1 MCFWPKAKLKSEI
14 LDIGRR
20 REVAGKLDRRDF
32 LKISTVTGLG
42 AELLGNAH
50 QPASGAAEK
59 PPQPGRAGVGDGSTS
74 LRELSHAKGGV
85 EIQAKIKGTQGTT
98 IPSRTELARPRRVA
112 KSHPGLLANRPVQG
126 FPGHLF
132 GQFIWDQEQSDR
144 FLVLRRR
151 FDCDHAPERALL
163 HIAVAHKY
171 QLFVNGE
178 YIGRGPCRSVDNSW
192 TRYDTHDI
200 TAYLQLG
207 ANSIVVLAF
216 YHGHLNMFS
225 AQSFGGLF
233 VQAELF
239 DGNTCGVVAT
249 GHTWRVRRPD
259 RYRRDT
265 RVMNGYSDIPTEFV
279 EAQKDQGA
287 WVRTDFD
294 DRDWQMASVRLA
306 DSGYDSGAT
315 NFVKCLEPRPTP
327 LLRERRVLPV
337 AIVQTGELDPA
348 PATKFGE
355 TDVAERLWYSAY
367 LPLERASVAGAD
379 NLLREQGDGAVLR
392 SHAGESGAVRDPFV
406 ILDFGRPVIG
416 MPELVF
422 EAPAGA
428 VVEIAYAERLQDGR
442 VPFFDAKAPAW
453 GLWRHADRYVAGEGR
468 QTWRLFEPRTATRYV
483 QVVFRTGGRTAQLLS
498 ARLVAQEYPVE
509 EHGRFEC
516 SDDTLTRVWRA
527 AVDTVHLAME
537 DVLCCDA
544 VRERSYYVMGG
555 ELEQHHLTMYA
566 AYGDLAITE
575 AHFTD
580 TARHQEADGNWPM
593 IMVARANDIE
603 NYSLYYP
610 SAVLRRHRFFSKE
623 GFIEAQYP
631 TIVRLLEWFER
642 QSDDDGLLYNLP
654 HSAWLDWTDMEPHGA
669 NLEVNSLYFKALTDA
684 AAIAQGLGRQRD
696 VERWRRHAE
705 KVCAAIQQHHW
716 DVANGWF
723 RDSVIDGRQAR
734 QVTELSNAMTV
745 LFGIASQSQ
754 AARVVE
760 HLAAWSKL
768 PVTPE
773 PDVETS
779 RRFASLLEDGT
790 KISRASPLYFWHV
803 IDAMVQAGREADA
816 WAYLSAHY
824 RKLFEKPSPHFLP
837 ETWPHDAQS
846 ASAFASASIHGG
858 GAGVALLLSRHVLGV
873 EPLEPGF
880 RRCRVEPRGG
890 NVTWA
895 RGVFPSARGDITV
908 AWKRDGDRFQLEV
921 TLPQGLECELVVPAP
936 SGLASVT
943 CDGLPC
949 NARDAGAG
957 RALINVRGGKHQ
969 VLSGR

>member
-1 MCFWPKAKLKSEI
+1 
-14 LDIGRR
+14 
-20 REVAGKLDRRDF
+20 
-32 LKISTVTGLG
+32 
-42 AELLGNAH
+42 
-50 QPASGAAEK
+50 
-59 PPQPGRAGVGDGSTS
+59 
-74 LRELSHAKGGV
+74 
-85 EIQAKIKGTQGTT
+85 
-98 IPSRTELARPRRVA
+98 VA

-151 FDCDHAPERALL
+151 FECDHAPERALL

-178 YIGRGPCRSVDNSW
+178 YIGRGPYRSVDNSW
-192 TRYDTHDI
+192 TCYNTHDI
-200 TAYLQLG
+200 TPHLHSG
-207 ANSIVVLAF
+207 PNSIVVLAF
-216 YHGHLNMFS
+216 YHGHPNHFS
-225 AQSFGGLF
+225 AQAFGGLF

-239 DGNTCGVVAT
+239 CGDTCEVVAT
-249 GHTWRVRRPD
+249 DHTWRVRRPE

-265 RVMNGYSDIPTEFV
+265 RIVNYYSDIPTEFV
-279 EAQKDQGA
+279 EADKDSGA

-294 DRDWQMASVRLA
+294 DRDWAMAWVRLA
-306 DSGYDSGAT
+306 DPGYESGAT
-315 NFVKCLEPRPTP
+315 DFVQCLEPRPTP
-327 LLRERRVLPV
+327 LLLQRRVVPA

-348 PATKFGE
+348 PATRFGE
-355 TDVAERLWYSAY
+355 TDVAEHLWYSAY
-367 LPLERASVAGAD
+367 LPLERASVADAD
-379 NLLREQGDGAVLR
+379 NLLREQDEGAVLR
-392 SHAGESGAVRDPFV
+392 SHAGEGGAIRDPFV

-416 MPELVF
+416 MPELVL
-422 EAPAGA
+422 EAPAGT
-428 VVEIAYAERLQDGR
+428 VVEIGYAERLEGGR
-442 VPFFDAKAPAW
+442 VPFFDPKAPAW
-453 GLWRHADRYVAGEGR
+453 GPWRHADRYVAGEGR

-580 TARHQEADGNWPM
+580 TVRNQGMDGNWPETM
-593 IMVARANDIE
+593 IARVNEIK
-603 NYSLYYP
+603 NYALYYP
-610 SAVLRRHRFFSKE
+610 SAVLRRYRFFRKE
-623 GFIEAQYP
+623 GFLEAQYP
-631 TIVRLLEWFER
+631 TIVRLLEWFDR
-642 QSDDDGLLYNLP
+642 QSDNDGLLYNLP
-654 HSAWLDWTDMEPHGA
+654 HSVFLDWADMEPHGA
-669 NLEVNSLYFKALTDA
+669 NLEVNSLYFQALTDS
-684 AAIAQGLGRQRD
+684 AAIAERLGRQGD
-696 VERWRRHAE
+696 AERWRQHAE
-705 KVCAAIQQHHW
+705 KIRAAIQRQHW
-716 DVANGWF
+716 DEANGWF
-723 RDSVIDGRQAR
+723 RDSVIEGRQAR
-734 QVTELSNAMTV
+734 QVTELSNALTV

-768 PVTPE
+768 PAIPE

-779 RRFASLLEDGT
+779 RRFATKLEDAT
-790 KISRASPLYFWHV
+790 KISRTTPLYFWHV
-803 IDAMVQAGREADA
+803 IDAMVQAGGEADA
-816 WAYLSAHY
+816 WAYLSAQY
-824 RKLFEKPSPHFLP
+824 RRLFEKPSPQFLS
-837 ETWPHDAQS
+837 ETWPRNAQS
-846 ASAFASASIHGG
+846 VSVHASASIHGG
-858 GAGVALLLSRHVLGV
+858 GAGVALLLSIHVLGV

-880 RRCRVEPRGG
+880 ARCRIEPRGG
-890 NVTWA
+890 NLTWA
-895 RGVFPSARGDITV
+895 RGVFPSARGDIGV
-908 AWKRDGDRFQLEV
+908 DWKRDGGRFHLDV
-921 TLPQGLECELVVPAP
+921 TLPPDLECELVVPAP
-936 SGLASVT
+936 GGLASVT
-943 CDGLPC
+943 DNGRPC

-969 VLSGR
+969 VLSGRV